1 MFHNPLNK
9 TNQNTQLYFPGF
21 RYEYKTNHYICQ
33 PKKKY
38 MKIVKNIEEAINN
51 NTIKP
56 GSMIYCGGNAATPQK
71 LLKQLVKDRSIKGI
85 ELLSLLLL
93 GDLEELFSPEV
104 CERIT
109 HRVIFSGTHSRKA
122 LNEGLATYQIMHL
135 SDIPH
140 QLRNYLLPDIA
151 LISVAGP
158 DNGGNF
164 SYGTTVEGVQ
174 AAVETVRAKGGL
186 VIAERNAQMPFV
198 LGTTIHES
206 EIDILIDTDYH
217 LPVSPSPQPDA
228 TAKKIGKLV
237 AELYIEH
244 GSTLQYGIG
253 EVPEAVTDAI
263 IDKGV
268 KDIGIYTE
276 LFADAMRKLV
286 VEGIVT
292 NKYRPVHFSTSTLF
306 LSSTKEGYD
315 WLNYNSSVQSRPCNI
330 TNNVLKIAQQH
341 KMIAINSAIG
351 VDLHGNIWADSLQG
365 RTVYSGI
372 GGQADFLRGSYQAR
386 QGFGIIAMKSTT
398 NNGLSKVMNMC
409 PEGITT
415 TAIAADP
422 VVIVTEHGAF
432 NPKGLNI
439 AEHAVGIAHLA
450 EPETRDML
458 LKYIYESKA
467 FYKPKVALKDRVPK
481 GFIPYEAIW

>member
-1 MFHNPLNK
+1 
-9 TNQNTQLYFPGF
+9 
-21 RYEYKTNHYICQ
+21 
-33 PKKKY
+33 
-38 MKIVKNIEEAINN
+38 MKIVNRIEEAINSS
-51 NTIKP
+51 TLKP
-56 GSMIYCGGNAATPQK
+56 GSMMYCGGNAATPQT
-71 LLKQLVKDRSIKGI
+71 LLKQIVKDKNIRDV

-93 GDLEELFSPEV
+93 GDIQDLFSDEV
-104 CERIT
+104 CERVT
-109 HRVIFSGTHSRKA
+109 HRVVFSGPYSRNA
-122 LNEGLATYQIMHL
+122 LNEGKATYQIMHL

-140 QLRNYLLPDIA
+140 QVKNYLLPDVA
-151 LISVAGP
+151 LISVSGP
-158 DNGGNF
+158 DNGGNYSF
-164 SYGTTVEGVQ
+164 GTTIEGIQ
-174 AAVETVRAKGGL
+174 AAVEIVKAKGGL
-186 VIAERNAQMPFV
+186 VIAERNKQMPFV

-206 EIDILIDTDYH
+206 QIDYLFDCDYP
-217 LPVSPSPQPDA
+217 LPISPSPQPDDVA
-228 TAKKIGKLV
+228 RKIGKLV
-237 AELYIEH
+237 AELYIED

-263 IDKGV
+263 IEKGV

-292 NKYRPVHFSTSTLF
+292 NKYLDVNFSTSTIF
-306 LSSTKEGYD
+306 LAASKEGYD

-365 RTVYSGI
+365 RKVYSGI

-398 NNGLSKVMNMC
+398 PKGVSKIMNMC

-422 VVIVTEHGAF
+422 VVIVTENGAF

-450 EPETRDML
+450 EENTREDL
-458 LKYIYESKA
+458 LKHIYESKA
-467 FYKPKVALKDRVPK
+467 FYKPKSALKDSTPK
-481 GFIPYEAIW
+481 GFIPYNAIW